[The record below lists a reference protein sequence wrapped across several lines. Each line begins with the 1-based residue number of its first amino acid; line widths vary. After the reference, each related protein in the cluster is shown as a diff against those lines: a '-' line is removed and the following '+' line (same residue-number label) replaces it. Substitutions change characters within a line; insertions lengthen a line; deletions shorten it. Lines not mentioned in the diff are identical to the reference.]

1 MQSGLAVI
9 AIAGSAVI
17 LAPWIAEPVVER
29 GPEADLPTHIQQVQA
44 GAFSPD
50 GMTFATCG
58 LDKTVRLWNVMSA
71 HDGALDAPVVLPDD
85 AVSYSVA
92 FSPDGSLIGTVG
104 AKALTIWKNTAG
116 KYELLSQAR
125 TARSSCLAFSPDGKT
140 IAVGSDDGGVTLHES
155 RTAKERMVLFS
166 HANAVRSLA
175 FSPDGHYLVSAGQ
188 DSLIVL
194 WDADRGILIRPL
206 LKGAANPNHV
216 VAFSPDGGTIAVG
229 EHGSMPTEILL
240 IDVGTGAVRERLAG
254 HSQGVRALAFAPNGR
269 VLASAGVDHGVKLWN
284 LAEGKERITFSND
297 VGSVSSLQFMEEGAW
312 LLFAGDGVPITA
324 QRSATPGV
332 PVVSMLPL
340 RRSHGMAV
348 TSGGLDTES
357 GTAGAVVSPARLPRK
372 PAAAAL

>member
-1 MQSGLAVI
+1 
-9 AIAGSAVI
+9 
-17 LAPWIAEPVVER
+17 
-29 GPEADLPTHIQQVQA
+29 
-44 GAFSPD
+44 
-50 GMTFATCG
+50 
-58 LDKTVRLWNVMSA
+58 
-71 HDGALDAPVVLPDD
+71 
-85 AVSYSVA
+85 
-92 FSPDGSLIGTVG
+92 
-104 AKALTIWKNTAG
+104 
-116 KYELLSQAR
+116 
-125 TARSSCLAFSPDGKT
+125 
-140 IAVGSDDGGVTLHES
+140 
-155 RTAKERMVLFS
+155 MVLFS